1 MAKSNAQILADI
13 RTEHP
18 QLSGV
23 ADARITAFL
32 VEARNVWV
40 PVSRLSGDRLDS
52 ALKYKALELLQIS
65 LSSSAS
71 GGSGSVKKLK
81 DGDVEKEYFATTAAA
96 NEFLSQNFA
105 GLYKAAVS
113 LAVRGPW
120 VLNGS

>member
-13 RTEHP
+13 RTEQP

-32 VEARNVWV
+32 VEARSVWV

-71 GGSGSVKKLK
+71 GSTGSVKREKTRN
-81 DGDVEKEYFATTAAA
+81 VEREYFDSSAAA
-96 NEFLSQNFA
+96 SAFFSQDFA
-105 GLYKAAVS
+105 GLYKKLVGLAA
-113 LAVRGPW
+113 LGPW
-120 VLNGS
+120 VLNGD